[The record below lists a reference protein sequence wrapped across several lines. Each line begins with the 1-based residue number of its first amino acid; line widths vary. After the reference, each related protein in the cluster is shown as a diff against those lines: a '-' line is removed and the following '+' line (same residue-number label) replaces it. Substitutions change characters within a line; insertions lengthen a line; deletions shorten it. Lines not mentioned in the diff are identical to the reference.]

1 MARIPV
7 YQQGVSAR
15 QGLGPGPTGAR
26 PIAAPDVGLGDLAG
40 AIGQVAGV
48 YLDAKQKKDREDAAA
63 WSAEQLGSARLH
75 WTQQQ
80 IEREQNAPAGAKD
93 YAGTLTKDFD
103 GYADNLLLSA
113 PNDEARNY
121 LRERLTAMKTDIVGR
136 GMQFEARS
144 RLNDRVD
151 KISKGIDQSRIAVDL
166 DPGQYQQAIAEN
178 LATLDQ
184 LDIPEQSKVKL
195 RDQAIQDISFAAVS
209 SRLRSSPG
217 QVLQQLGRQDS
228 GGASDVAMLSSDNRI
243 RLRNAAEAEMKR
255 REAEAKQAAAI
266 SRAELGFR
274 VQDATAA
281 YMQGLQ
287 FDNPPTA
294 AQLKAA
300 YGPERGQRAF
310 EALSG
315 AQQYGIGVQEYAT
328 LPVSE
333 RAEWL
338 RKRMPGAAQE
348 GFGERPDGTQKGTG
362 FLGVLK
368 RPDGGVSTEISIGV
382 EFDGKEMQIPTLV
395 PTLTKGEINTLLTMP
410 EDGKIPEAIVDKA
423 VQHARDRMS
432 KGLSPFANDG
442 KPQQRIA
449 SAGFSEETQLFGKMV
464 KDAQNL
470 NKQLIED
477 GAGYAI
483 KYAPEVNAAWQGVMN
498 AADPDSA
505 PAAYQAYA
513 EAVKGEQ
520 GRLGAPQVSV
530 IPASYAAQMAATFKD
545 PANAGPKQIQLIEE
559 MKRNWG
565 KHFPD
570 VFKQVAGDLPDAVKI
585 IGSGVDRDTATL
597 LSGIAPLKTKDLKAP
612 LLSSDVTAMDN
623 DLKAQL
629 ESFGRTFASQ
639 AGGQS
644 TFGSIYSEA
653 YRGALAQMAQGK
665 SPSDAAKDMA
675 RRLSANYQIDGSL
688 RVPKEYDIDI
698 VQEGIQAVVSG
709 IKSDDLMLS
718 DIPGVGSEFKDQRAQ
733 AILKNATAV
742 ANKDETGVYLLHNG
756 GAILG
761 KDGRPLEYTFDQLI
775 GAGAAKPMPANSP
788 RANLIKQGFR

>member
-26 PIAAPDVGLGDLAG
+26 PIAAPEVGLGDLAG

-63 WSAEQLGSARLH
+63 WSAEQLGNARLH

-93 YAGTLTKDFD
+93 YTGTLTKDFD

-136 GMQFEARS
+136 GMQFEAAS
-144 RLNDRVD
+144 RLNDRVE
-151 KISKGIDQSRIAVDL
+151 KIGKGIDQSRIAVDL

-195 RDQAIQDISFAAVS
+195 RDKAIQDISFAAVS

-228 GGASDVAMLSSDNRI
+228 GGASDVAMLSADNRI
-243 RLRNAAEAEMKR
+243 RLRNAAEAEIKR

-294 AQLKAA
+294 AELKAA
-300 YGPERGQRAF
+300 YGAERGQRAF

-333 RAEWL
+333 RKAFLE
-338 RKRMPGAAQE
+338 KHAPAINGVASE
-348 GFGERPDGTQKGTG
+348 GFAEQ
-362 FLGVLK
+362 
-368 RPDGGVSTEISIGV
+368 S
-382 EFDGKEMQIPTLV
+382 QIF
-395 PTLTKGEINTLLTMP
+395 G
-410 EDGKIPEAIVDKA
+410 
-423 VQHARDRMS
+423 RM
-432 KGLSPFANDG
+432 L
-442 KPQQRIA
+442 
-449 SAGFSEETQLFGKMV
+449 
-464 KDAQNL
+464 KDAQNI
-470 NKQLIED
+470 NRQLVED

-483 KYAPEVNAAWQGVMN
+483 KYAPEVNAAWQGVMS

-520 GRLGAPQVSV
+520 ARLGAPQISV

-565 KHFPD
+565 QHFPD
-570 VFKQVAGDLPDAVKI
+570 VFKQVAGDLPDSVKI
-585 IGSGVDRDTATL
+585 IGSGTDRDTATL
-597 LSGIAPLKTKDLKAP
+597 LSSIAPVKTKELKAP
-612 LLSSDVTAMDN
+612 LLSADVNAMDQ
-623 DLKAQL
+623 DLKSAL
-629 ESFGRTFASQ
+629 EPFGRTFASQ
-639 AGGQS
+639 SGGAA
-644 TFGSIYSEA
+644 TYGSIYNEA

-665 SPSDAAKDMA
+665 SPGDAAKDMA
-675 RRLSANYQIDGSL
+675 RRLSANYQVDGSL
-688 RVPKEYDIDI
+688 RVPKEYDIDS
-698 VQEGIQAVVSG
+698 VQEGIHAVVSG
-709 IKSDDLMLS
+709 IKADDLMLS
-718 DIPGVGSEFKDQRAQ
+718 DIPGVGVEFKDQRAQ

-742 ANKDETGVYLLHNG
+742 ANKDETGIYLLHNG

-775 GAGAAKPMPANSP
+775 GAGATKQKQADSP